1 LDAGHRHHHETNL
14 LLPVSLHIRAFHN
27 LFWGGGCGEVVERN
41 STDTSMLLSVPLEI
55 NNNNNNNNN
64 SPMILFDEELPA
76 MFSSLVGP
84 PVMLQ
89 HPESDYHH

>member
-1 LDAGHRHHHETNL
+1 MLAIVIIMKQIYYCQL
-14 LLPVSLHIRAFHN
+14 AYIFALFIIC
-27 LFWGGGCGEVVERN
+27 FWGGVCGEVVERN